1 MVMVVMVVMVMVV
14 MVVVVVVMKTL
25 WQAGDGDGG
34 GRTQA
39 EHLTHLRLRS
49 HGAAQGNA
57 ITNIE
62 VQFKKKRP
70 SDRET

>member
-1 MVMVVMVVMVMVV
+1 MVVMVVMVMVV
-14 MVVVVVVMKTL
+14 MVVVMVVVVVMKTL

-34 GRTQA
+34 GQTQA

-57 ITNIE
+57 IINIE
-62 VQFKKKRP
+62 VQF
-70 SDRET
+70 